1 MNTPVQR
8 KTRATVAQARLR
20 AAAEHIENAQHE
32 LERAMSALGSLRMM
46 HPEQQRVS
54 ALRDRLHAQ
63 FYRIS
68 AISHSRAK
76 ACAKEALRCVRHV
89 FDFLVEAVRLSVI
102 EDVKALIPEYSELS
116 HEPDKYRGGRRR
128 YTSRIN
134 LPVCV
139 VLELLVTRRD
149 AL

>member
-1 MNTPVQR
+1 MMIDYTTTVKRVGSNTPDGKLIAKCPKCGKKGALKRSEYFDERDGKVWNGEVIHYR
-8 KTRATVAQARLR
+8 TSDNVLHSKEYCGLSLSAQ
-20 AAAEHIENAQHE
+20 
-32 LERAMSALGSLRMM
+32 G
-46 HPEQQRVS
+46 
-54 ALRDRLHAQ
+54 
-63 FYRIS
+63 
-68 AISHSRAK
+68 
-76 ACAKEALRCVRHV
+76 EALRCVRHV